1 MLYNQIKCLIISK
14 SKINYAK
21 RFFCKELLMKRL
33 LCIVA
38 GMNTGG
44 AETFLMKIYRELD
57 RTKFQMDFCVTN
69 DGNGYYDDEIQS
81 LGGKIYHAVAKS
93 KNPIVSFV
101 SIMKIVKSG
110 DYKYVMR
117 ISQHSLSV
125 LELLAAKFAGAK
137 VLVFR
142 SSNSKT
148 KNAGID
154 LFLHKLFIFLPRFIP
169 TVKIAPSTPAA
180 EHVFGKKSVKKNQV
194 ILLNNAIPLDSFLF
208 NREMRDKTRKKLGI
222 ETSFIIGHV
231 GRFSHQKNHEFL
243 IKTFSEVNKKNKN
256 AKLLLI
262 GTGEKLDEIITLVK
276 SLNLDDNVCFLGVR
290 SDIPDLLMAMDLFV
304 FPSFYEGM
312 PNTIIEAQATGLP
325 CIVSDSITKEVN
337 ITNLVEFYS
346 LNEGVFKWTEEIIK
360 YSQNRVERTNM
371 KEQFVNKGYDISNC
385 VMIFIKEVFEK

>member
-1 MLYNQIKCLIISK
+1 
-14 SKINYAK
+14 
-21 RFFCKELLMKRL
+21 MKKL
-33 LCIVA
+33 LCIVS

-81 LGGKIYHAVAKS
+81 LGGKIHHAVAKS

-117 ISQHSLSV
+117 ISQHSLSAF
-125 LELLAAKFAGAK
+125 ELLAAKFAGAK

-148 KNAGID
+148 KNAGIE
-154 LFLHKLFIFLPRFIP
+154 LFLHKLFNFLPKLIA
-169 TVKIAPSTPAA
+169 TVKLAPSTPAA
-180 EHVFGKKSVKKNQV
+180 EHVFGKKSIEKNQV
-194 ILLNNAIPLDSFLF
+194 ILLNNAIPTDSFVF
-208 NREMRDKTRKKLGI
+208 DQEKRDKTRIELGI
-222 ETSFIIGHV
+222 ESSFVIGHI

-243 IKTFSEVNKKNKN
+243 INIFSEVNSKIQN

-262 GTGEKLDEIITLVK
+262 GTGEKLDEIKILVNK
-276 SLNLDDNVCFLGVR
+276 LKIEDNVIFLGVR

-312 PNTIIEAQATGLP
+312 PNTVIEAQATGLH
-325 CIVSDSITKEVN
+325 CIVSDSITNEVN
-337 ITNLVEFYS
+337 ITNLVDFYS